1 MNKSVALLGLL
12 IGAPFL
18 MANSPAPFAYTD
30 TYEEVTVS
38 NFSEAGNFIFF
49 DLTNTGDKYVCE
61 GDTMAPIYGYLLRD
75 DGYEYVCRCNPVDH
89 LFENQGLAPGMTERY
104 FFEFDGV
111 IDYSRITGF
120 KTDALRIRDENVTY
134 SNPTFTKT
142 GDRVYTFNA
151 EITGKGDYY
160 YTTVI
165 DVTYDEKDYC
175 FSYSDWRSNANRIET
190 NKELDLDKFEIKD
203 VKFFRSSN
211 NTYKGSNNEDYGQHQ
226 MDHSSNYVAG
236 QGKNNNNN
244 GNNSN
249 GDVYGKVAVDPA
261 VPTTVVLIIV
271 GAIVVMVAPII
282 ITIVVSNKKRKK

>member
-1 MNKSVALLGLL
+1 
-12 IGAPFL
+12 

-49 DLTNTGDKYVCE
+49 DLTNTGDKYVCD

-89 LFENQGLAPGMTERY
+89 LFENQGLAPGTTERY
-104 FFEFDGV
+104 FFEFNGV
-111 IDYSRITGF
+111 IDYTRITGF
-120 KTDALRIRDENVTY
+120 RTEALRIRDTSVTY

-142 GDRVYTFNA
+142 GDKVYTFNA

-160 YTTVI
+160 YNTVI
-165 DVTYDEKDYC
+165 DATYDGKDYC
-175 FSYSDWRSNANRIET
+175 FTFSYSDWLSNSNRIVT

-203 VKFFRSSN
+203 VKFFRSSY
-211 NTYKGSNNEDYGQHQ
+211 NTYKGSSRDEDYGQHQ

-249 GDVYGKVAVDPA
+249 GNVYGKVAVDPA

-271 GAIVVMVAPII
+271 GAVVVMVAPII